1 MTKAQEEK
9 NKKSAEQQKK
19 DTKENKRQALKKEIE
34 DEITALGF
42 EPVTQKKEKEF
53 ADDEEIQALEKQ
65 LSEIKALKAK
75 EEKETAEKQ
84 KKDAKENKRQALK
97 KEIEDQII
105 ALGVEPV
112 TKKSEFADDEE
123 IQALQSQLEE
133 VKKAKIKALKD
144 KYDELKKAKAEKE
157 KEERLKALKEEIES
171 EIIALGAKPVTQ
183 NSEFADDANIQ
194 ALGKQL
200 SLIHI

>member
-1 MTKAQEEK
+1 M
-9 NKKSAEQQKK
+9 
-19 DTKENKRQALKKEIE
+19 
-34 DEITALGF
+34 
-42 EPVTQKKEKEF
+42 
-53 ADDEEIQALEKQ
+53 
-65 LSEIKALKAK
+65 
-75 EEKETAEKQ
+75 
-84 KKDAKENKRQALK
+84 
-97 KEIEDQII
+97 
-105 ALGVEPV
+105 EPV

-200 SLIHI
+200 EQLRIEAESKKAAEKLEPIIALSKLDECEIGPEEFSKLSELDSKIGIITGTNNIVGSLAVSSENIITQYLKENC

>member
-1 MTKAQEEK
+1 M
-9 NKKSAEQQKK
+9 
-19 DTKENKRQALKKEIE
+19 
-34 DEITALGF
+34 
-42 EPVTQKKEKEF
+42 
-53 ADDEEIQALEKQ
+53 
-65 LSEIKALKAK
+65 
-75 EEKETAEKQ
+75 
-84 KKDAKENKRQALK
+84 
-97 KEIEDQII
+97 
-105 ALGVEPV
+105 EPV

-200 SLIHI
+200 EQLRIEAES